1 MEFLVHFELDD
12 NPQWIPFSQD
22 LSGNQAFL
30 KYCEA
35 IPCLQLLLMDSKR
48 AEQYVQSMNKL
59 PITEIKVGDIFYLDI
74 RIYTDEWVESLQL
87 DRCPFT
93 NRYVAAATYKS
104 FNPTR
109 SLVKI
114 DIPIFKTS
122 ITFGRIH
129 VLWYGRTS
137 IFDEKKMI
145 LVNEDLLQRYPHINQ
160 G

>member
-59 PITEIKVGDIFYLDI
+59 PITEIKVGDTVYLDI
-74 RIYTDEWVESLQL
+74 LIYTDEWVEIYALS
-87 DRCPFT
+87 
-93 NRYVAAATYKS
+93 
-104 FNPTR
+104 
-109 SLVKI
+109 
-114 DIPIFKTS
+114 PIS
-122 ITFGRIH
+122 
-129 VLWYGRTS
+129 
-137 IFDEKKMI
+137 M
-145 LVNEDLLQRYPHINQ
+145 
-160 G
+160 